1 MPWFSGICLEGVVA
15 GQYEM
20 DLGSSPQEPEKTG
33 VAGALALDG
42 LGPITIFVGA
52 NNSGKSRLMREL
64 FKAQQP
70 LSIKLKSRD
79 NEGTEV
85 DIGEEIPKWIRTMR
99 GNLNKNIINGWIVEE
114 DRSQLGAYIKSL
126 DDDIFNSY
134 RPGERQDLIK
144 LKQKI
149 SGCGIEGEIRCLKQ
163 TRRFYIPILRGM
175 RPPLIVTT
183 KEEDYQKYTDIC
195 AAHTS

>member
-1 MPWFSGICLEGVVA
+1 MVESNGEDVHVPWFSGICLEGEVA
-15 GQYEM
+15 GQYEIE
-20 DLGSSPQEPEKTG
+20 GAAGQQEPEDTG
-33 VAGALALDG
+33 VPGQLALDG

-70 LSIKLKSRD
+70 LSIKLKTRD

-85 DIGEEIPKWIRTMR
+85 DIGEEIPEWITTIR
-99 GNLNKNIINGWIVEE
+99 GNSYKNIINNWIGEE
-114 DRSQLGAYIKSL
+114 DRSQLGRYIQSL
-126 DDDIFNSY
+126 DDVISRSY

-149 SGCGIEGEIRCLKQ
+149 SGCGIEGEIRCPKQ
-163 TRRFYIPILRGM
+163 TKRFYIPILRGM
-175 RPPLIVTT
+175 RPP
-183 KEEDYQKYTDIC
+183 
-195 AAHTS
+195 